1 MKAPDPSSASRPGRR
16 RLRLALLVGLAFL
29 APLAGSVADYY
40 AGQAQAADWRTARRD
55 SSGQA
60 PDPAHTREA
69 VIQVYAARA
78 VRWRG
83 IFGVHTW
90 IAAKPRDTDHF
101 TRFEVMGFGVSRGR
115 QAVRIHQGIPD
126 AYWFGAE
133 PTLLRDVRGGAE
145 VDRLIERLHEAAGRY
160 PHPDEYRIW
169 PGPNSNT
176 FIAYL
181 AREVPELR
189 LELPANAIGKDYLPA
204 GAAFGTAPSGSGV
217 QVSLFGVLGFTVAAE
232 EGLELNLLGLS
243 LGVDAWPP
251 ALKLPGI
258 GRVGMP
264 QHAADS
270 ELWGV
275 LRLEP

>member
-1 MKAPDPSSASRPGRR
+1 MRAASSPSSGWRVGRI
-16 RLRLALLVGLAFL
+16 LAVLVLAFL
-29 APLAGSVADYY
+29 LPLGGSVVSYY
-40 AGQAQAADWRTARRD
+40 AGEAQAADWRTARRD
-55 SSGQA
+55 SSGLA
-60 PDPAHTREA
+60 PDPAQTREA

-90 IAAKPRDTDHF
+90 IAVKPRDAAHY
-101 TRFEVMGFGVSRGR
+101 TRFEVMGFGVSQGR
-115 QAVRIHQGIPD
+115 QAVRIHDGIPD
-126 AYWFGAE
+126 AYWFGSQ
-133 PTLLRDVRGGAE
+133 PTLLRDVRGGEE
-145 VDRLIERLHEAAGRY
+145 VDRLIARLHNAAARY

-217 QVSLFGVLGFTVAAE
+217 QVSLFGLLGFTLAAE
-232 EGLELNLLGLS
+232 EGVELNLLGLS

-270 ELWGV
+270 EYWGV
-275 LRLEP
+275 VRLVP